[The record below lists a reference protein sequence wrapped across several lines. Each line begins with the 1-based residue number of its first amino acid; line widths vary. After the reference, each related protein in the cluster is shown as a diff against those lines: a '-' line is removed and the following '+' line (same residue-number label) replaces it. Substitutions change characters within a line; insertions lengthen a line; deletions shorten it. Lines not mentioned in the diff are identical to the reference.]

1 MNERFVPQQRG
12 PRWRQSGQQG
22 RLAPAAGSEREGKR
36 LRGLAAVL
44 LGRVSPSSRQIC
56 HPYAQDHN
64 RISSIRPGKEAFKL
78 LILCRG
84 ATTALPGIS
93 SVGSTETNLRR
104 GGRVQKEPS
113 PSEKFENTGGYSH
126 GGARGTGWGGGSL
139 VGKCQEKGRQRAEG
153 RPPWGLGTDGPLG
166 PLSHPL
172 FLIRGQLEFLQGFSA
187 AEVDAFFTLA

>member
-1 MNERFVPQQRG
+1 MKDLSPSSGG
-12 PRWRQSGQQG
+12 PRWRQNGQQG
-22 RLAPAAGSEREGKR
+22 RLAPAAGSERVGKR

-84 ATTALPGIS
+84 AMTALPRIS

-113 PSEKFENTGGYSH
+113 RSEKFENTGGYSH
-126 GGARGTGWGGGSL
+126 GGARGGWGGIFAGEMS
-139 VGKCQEKGRQRAEG
+139 GEREAEG
-153 RPPWGLGTDGPLG
+153 SPRWGLGTDGPLE

-172 FLIRGQLEFLQGFSA
+172 FLICGQLEFLQGFSA

>member
-22 RLAPAAGSEREGKR
+22 LLAPAAGSERVGKR

-44 LGRVSPSSRQIC
+44 LGRVSPSLRQIC

-84 ATTALPGIS
+84 AMTALPRIS
-93 SVGSTETNLRR
+93 SVGSTETNLGR
-104 GGRVQKEPS
+104 GGRVQKEPNR
-113 PSEKFENTGGYSH
+113 SEKYENTGGYS
-126 GGARGTGWGGGSL
+126 RGGSL
-139 VGKCQEKGRQRAEG
+139 VGKCQQKGRQRGAHGGALELVG
-153 RPPWGLGTDGPLG
+153 RWD
-166 PLSHPL
+166 L
-172 FLIRGQLEFLQGFSA
+172 FLIHYFLHVVSRSFPKGSLQQRQI
-187 AEVDAFFTLA
+187 DAFFTLA

>member
-1 MNERFVPQQRG
+1 MKDLSPSSGG

-22 RLAPAAGSEREGKR
+22 PLAPAAGSERVGKR

-84 ATTALPGIS
+84 AKTALPRIS

-113 PSEKFENTGGYSH
+113 RSEKFENTGGYSR
-126 GGARGTGWGGGSL
+126 GGARGVGVGARDLCWGNVRRKVGRGEATVGPWNSWATGTSFSSIISCMWA
-139 VGKCQEKGRQRAEG
+139 VGVSPRVLCSQGRCF
-153 RPPWGLGTDGPLG
+153 LY
-166 PLSHPL
+166 LS
-172 FLIRGQLEFLQGFSA
+172 
-187 AEVDAFFTLA
+187 

>member
-22 RLAPAAGSEREGKR
+22 RLAPAAGSERVGKR

-84 ATTALPGIS
+84 AMTALPGIS

-113 PSEKFENTGGYSH
+113 LSEKFENTGGYSH
-126 GGARGTGWGGGSL
+126 GAARVGWGGGIF
-139 VGKCQEKGRQRAEG
+139 GREISGEREAEG
-153 RPPWGLGTDGPLG
+153 RPRWGLGTDGPLG

>member
-1 MNERFVPQQRG
+1 MKDLSPSSGG

-22 RLAPAAGSEREGKR
+22 RLAPAAGSERVGKR

-84 ATTALPGIS
+84 AMTALPRIS
-93 SVGSTETNLRR
+93 SVGSTETNLGR

-113 PSEKFENTGGYSH
+113 QSEKCENTGGYSP
-126 GGARGTGWGGGSL
+126 GGSL
-139 VGKCQEKGRQRAEG
+139 VGNVRSKGGRGEPTVGPWNWWATGTSFSSIISYSWPAGVSPRVLSNRAREM
-153 RPPWGLGTDGPLG
+153 
-166 PLSHPL
+166 LSLP
-172 FLIRGQLEFLQGFSA
+172 
-187 AEVDAFFTLA
+187 

>member
-1 MNERFVPQQRG
+1 MKDLSPSSGG
-12 PRWRQSGQQG
+12 PRWRQNGQQG
-22 RLAPAAGSEREGKR
+22 LLAPAAGSERVGKR

-84 ATTALPGIS
+84 AMTALPRIS

-113 PSEKFENTGGYSH
+113 RSEKFENTGGYSH
-126 GGARGTGWGGGSL
+126 GGARARGGGGSL
-139 VGKCQEKGRQRAEG
+139 PGKCQEKGRQRGVHGGALELMDH
-153 RPPWGLGTDGPLG
+153 WD
-166 PLSHPL
+166 L
-172 FLIRGQLEFLQGFSA
+172 FPIHYFLYVGSWSFSKGSLQLR
-187 AEVDAFFTLA
+187 

>member
-1 MNERFVPQQRG
+1 MKDLSPCSGG

-22 RLAPAAGSEREGKR
+22 RLAPAAGSERVGKR

-84 ATTALPGIS
+84 AMTALPRIS
-93 SVGSTETNLRR
+93 SVGSTETNLGR

-113 PSEKFENTGGYSH
+113 QSEKCENTGGYSP
-126 GGARGTGWGGGSL
+126 GGSL
-139 VGKCQEKGRQRAEG
+139 VGKCQEQGRQRGAHGGALELVG
-153 RPPWGLGTDGPLG
+153 HWD
-166 PLSHPL
+166 L
-172 FLIRGQLEFLQGFSA
+172 FLIHYFLFVAS
-187 AEVDAFFTLA
+187 